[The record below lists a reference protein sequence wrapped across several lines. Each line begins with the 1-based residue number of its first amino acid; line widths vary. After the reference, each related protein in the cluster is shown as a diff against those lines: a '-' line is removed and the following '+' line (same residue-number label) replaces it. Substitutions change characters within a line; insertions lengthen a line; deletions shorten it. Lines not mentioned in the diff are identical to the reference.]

1 MKSIFLK
8 IAVTILWSAWIKPT
22 GSKDLAIQL
31 KYSFCKSSICVK
43 CPNTKFFLVRILP
56 HWDWIREIR
65 NISRIQSECGKIQT
79 RKNFVFGHFAQCL
92 KKKFE
97 NRVNQVI
104 INCFVFYSCPF
115 LTYQFLIFHFLTS
128 QISSGFKN
136 IQWNLQIADTPSCGH
151 NLNSG

>member
-1 MKSIFLK
+1 MSQYKVFSGPYFPALGLNTRDTEYLSNSIRM
-8 IAVTILWSAWIKPT
+8 WE
-22 GSKDLAIQL
+22 
-31 KYSFCKSSICVK
+31 
-43 CPNTKFFLVRILP
+43 NTDQKKLRIWTL
-56 HWDWIREIR
+56 
-65 NISRIQSECGKIQT
+65 
-79 RKNFVFGHFAQCL
+79 FAQCL

-136 IQWNLQIADTPSCGH
+136 IQ
-151 NLNSG
+151 